1 MKKLV
6 LLFRVILVTVGLLFV
21 IMQVLLFFLGDYGT
35 GESLITRLL
44 LSLGFSVSVGVVLG
58 YLLRSLWWLTL
69 VSALIPILFLFSVLL
84 HLITGRA
91 VLEDVLYIFV
101 RILPMAAVL
110 SSAYLG
116 AWLERKGKG
125 KLVLLVILIGILG
138 IAGSMLFV
146 KLFSP
151 VLDGSEDTN
160 VPLNESG
167 RRPVLP
173 RTQRIE

>member
-1 MKKLV
+1 MKNLL

-21 IMQVLLFFLGDYGT
+21 IIQVLLFFLGDYGT

-58 YLLRSLWWLTL
+58 YLLRSRWWLTF
-69 VSALIPILFLFSVLL
+69 VSALIPILFLFSGIIN
-84 HLITGRA
+84 LISRPAALG
-91 VLEDVLYIFV
+91 DVLHIFV
-101 RILPMAAVL
+101 MLLPMAAVL

-116 AWLERKGKG
+116 AGLERKGKG

-146 KLFSP
+146 KLS
-151 VLDGSEDTN
+151 S
-160 VPLNESG
+160 
-167 RRPVLP
+167 
-173 RTQRIE
+173 

>member
-1 MKKLV
+1 MKNLL

-58 YLLRSLWWLTL
+58 YLLRSRWWLTF
-69 VSALIPILFLFSVLL
+69 VSALIPILFLFSGLL
-84 HLITGRA
+84 NLITGRA
-91 VLEDVLYIFV
+91 ILEDVLHIFV
-101 RILPMAAVL
+101 MLLPMAAVL

-146 KLFSP
+146 NLS
-151 VLDGSEDTN
+151 S
-160 VPLNESG
+160 
-167 RRPVLP
+167 
-173 RTQRIE
+173 